1 LPFVKTIFASCD
13 NALHKFQVS
22 LSEKPIWFFTIQISL
37 VLTEFIR
44 SRERILYK
52 GGNKYDFEDSGF
64 IFSLDF

>member
-1 LPFVKTIFASCD
+1 
-13 NALHKFQVS
+13 
-22 LSEKPIWFFTIQISL
+22 L

-44 SRERILYK
+44 SREIILYK